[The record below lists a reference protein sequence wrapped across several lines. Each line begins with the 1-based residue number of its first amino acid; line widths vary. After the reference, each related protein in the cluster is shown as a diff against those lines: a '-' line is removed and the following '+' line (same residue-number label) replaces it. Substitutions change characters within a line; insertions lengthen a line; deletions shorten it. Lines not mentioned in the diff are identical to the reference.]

1 MCVFPISSPIYIC
14 ALLHHEAVA
23 SRFVLFNEMLH
34 AAQKTPLFR
43 KRGFDSQSMASL
55 MWVKEFKDVI
65 A

>member
-1 MCVFPISSPIYIC
+1 
-14 ALLHHEAVA
+14 
-23 SRFVLFNEMLH
+23 MLH

-55 MWVKEFKDVI
+55 MRVKEFKDVI